1 MTKAASRNPRR
12 IQLKSTNWKD
22 TAELIG
28 IAAIVASLIF
38 VGWQM
43 KQDRDI
49 ALAAT
54 YQERASATVAAAVS
68 QANNPVGISAAIKLY
83 DGRSPEEPIPNGIIR
98 IPEGAPPI
106 TYREFYVAAT
116 ESSAVWFL
124 WDNSHYQY
132 EAGYLPQEH
141 WDRIRAM
148 IRSSV
153 TDGSVTRYVFETG
166 SETYRQTFRDE
177 ITAIIAEV
185 DAETLAN

>member
-1 MTKAASRNPRR
+1 MTNG
-12 IQLKSTNWKD
+12 NWKD
-22 TAELIG
+22 VAELVG
-28 IAAIVASLIF
+28 ITAIVASLIF

-54 YQERASATVAAAVS
+54 YQERSSATVAAVMSHAS
-68 QANNPVGISAAIKLY
+68 NPVGISAAIKLY
-83 DGRSPEEPIPNGIIR
+83 NGSSPEDPIPNGIIR
-98 IPEGAPPI
+98 IPEGAPTI
-106 TYREFYVAAT
+106 TYREFYVAAA
-116 ESSAVWFL
+116 EASANWFL

-132 EAGYLPQEH
+132 EAGYLPKEH

-166 SETYRQTFRDE
+166 SESYRQTFRDE
-177 ITAIIAEV
+177 IYAIIAEV
-185 DAETLAN
+185 DAQPLVN